1 MNKRIAVDAM
11 GGDNAPHVVVEGA
24 VEAARELGVP
34 IILVG
39 DKDKIGVELD
49 KYKDQRCVS
58 SGLITVRHASE
69 VVGMHEAPLNASR
82 RKKDSSIRGCFEAV
96 KSGEA
101 AAVVTAGNSGAAL
114 ATAIFVLKR
123 LKGVD
128 RPAIAV
134 RVPTMKRPA
143 VLLDVGANVDCTPKQ
158 LVQFA
163 IMGDVYARDVL
174 NEDRPRIGLL
184 SNAEEE
190 GKGNELTRD
199 SHELLKKTSLN
210 YIGHVEG
217 RDIYYGDVDV
227 VVADGFVGNVALKI
241 TEGVAEAL
249 IEMLRTEI
257 KASLMAKVGYLLAR
271 GVFRKI
277 MKKLDYA
284 EYGGAP
290 LLGIDGICMIS
301 HGSSSARAIMNAIRA
316 ADECS
321 KTSLNTHMTEVL
333 AKSDD
338 LKKLSDELPVNKKA
352 Q

>member
-1 MNKRIAVDAM
+1 MKIAVDAM
-11 GGDNAPHVVVEGA
+11 GGDNAPSVVVAGA
-24 VEAARELGVP
+24 VEASADLG
-34 IILVG
+34 ISILLVG
-39 DKDKIGVELD
+39 DKDKIGAELD
-49 KYKDQRCVS
+49 KFKDYRCVS
-58 SGLITVRHASE
+58 SGLITVKHASE
-69 VVGMHEAPLNASR
+69 VVGMHEHPLNAAR
-82 RKKDSSIRGCFEAV
+82 RKKDSSIRVCFEAV

-101 AAVVTAGNSGAAL
+101 SAVVTAGNSGAAL

-143 VLLDVGANVDCTPKQ
+143 VLLDVGGNVDCRPIN

-174 NEDRPRIGLL
+174 NEERPKIGLL

-190 GKGNELTRD
+190 GKGNELTRET
-199 SHELLKKTSLN
+199 HELLKKTSLN

-217 RDIYYGDVDV
+217 RDIFHGDVDV
-227 VVADGFVGNVALKI
+227 VVTDGFVGNVALKL
-241 TEGVAEAL
+241 TEGLVVAMA
-249 IEMLRTEI
+249 EMLKAEI
-257 KASLMAKVGYLLAR
+257 KKSLLAKIGYLFAR
-271 GVFRKI
+271 GAFKRLQKS
-277 MKKLDYA
+277 LDYA

-290 LLGIDGICMIS
+290 LLGIDGICLIS
-301 HGSSSARAIMNAIRA
+301 HGGSSVKAIRNAIRVA
-316 ADECS
+316 EECA

-333 AKSDD
+333 ARSTD
-338 LKKLSDELPVNKKA
+338 LKKLSSETIVSKKA

>member
-1 MNKRIAVDAM
+1 M
-11 GGDNAPHVVVEGA
+11 GGDNAPEVIVEGA
-24 VEAARELGVP
+24 VQAATELGTP
-34 IILVG
+34 ILLVG
-39 DKDKIGVELD
+39 DKDKIGAELEKHND
-49 KYKDQRCVS
+49 KRCVS

-69 VVGMHEAPLNASR
+69 VVGMHEAPLNAAR

-101 AAVVTAGNSGAAL
+101 GSVVTAGNSGAAL
-114 ATAIFVLKR
+114 ATAIFILKR

-143 VLLDVGANVDCTPKQ
+143 VLLDVGANVDCIPKH

-174 NEDRPRIGLL
+174 NEERPRIGLL

-199 SHELLKKTSLN
+199 THELLKKTSLN
-210 YIGHVEG
+210 YMGHVEG
-217 RDIYYGDVDV
+217 RDIFYGDVDV

-249 IEMLRTEI
+249 IEMLRIEI
-257 KASLMAKVGYLLAR
+257 KASFAAKIGYLLAR
-271 GVFRKI
+271 GVFKKI

-290 LLGIDGICMIS
+290 LLGIDGICIIS

-316 ADECS
+316 ADECA
-321 KTSLNTHMTEVL
+321 KTSLNTHMTEEL

-338 LKKLSDELPVNKKA
+338 LKKLAVDLPVNKKA

>member
-1 MNKRIAVDAM
+1 M

-24 VEAARELGVP
+24 VEAATELGVP

-39 DKDKIGVELD
+39 DKDKISVELD
-49 KYKDQRCVS
+49 KYKDKRCVS

-69 VVGMHEAPLNASR
+69 VVGMHEAPLNAAR

-101 AAVVTAGNSGAAL
+101 GSVVSAGNSGAAL

-143 VLLDVGANVDCTPKQ
+143 VLLDVGGNVDCRPIN

-174 NEDRPRIGLL
+174 NEERPRIGLL

-190 GKGNELTRD
+190 GKGNELTRET
-199 SHELLKKTSLN
+199 HKLLKETSLN

-217 RDIYYGDVDV
+217 RDIFHGDVDV
-227 VVADGFVGNVALKI
+227 VVTDGFVGNVALKL
-241 TEGVAEAL
+241 TEGLVVAL
-249 IEMLRTEI
+249 TDMLSTEI
-257 KASLMAKVGYLLAR
+257 KSSLTAKLGYLLAR
-271 GVFRKI
+271 GAF
-277 MKKLDYA
+277 KKVKKRLDYE

-301 HGSSSARAIMNAIRA
+301 HGGSSAKAIMNAIRV
-316 ADECS
+316 ADECA
-321 KTSLNTHMTEVL
+321 KTSLNTHMTEEL
-333 AKSDD
+333 DKSDD
-338 LKKLSDELPVNKKA
+338 LKNLSDEMPVNKKA

>member
-1 MNKRIAVDAM
+1 M

-24 VEAARELGVP
+24 VEAARELNIP

-69 VVGMHEAPLNASR
+69 VVGMHEAPLNAAR

-174 NEDRPRIGLL
+174 NEEKPRIGLL

-210 YIGHVEG
+210 YMGHVEG
-217 RDIYYGDVDV
+217 RDIFYGDVDV

-249 IEMLRTEI
+249 IEMLRIEI
-257 KASLMAKVGYLLAR
+257 KASFLAKIGYLLAR
-271 GVFRKI
+271 GSFKKI
-277 MKKLDYA
+277 MRKLDYA

-290 LLGIDGICMIS
+290 LLGIDGICIIS

-338 LKKLSDELPVNKKA
+338 LKKLSDETPLNKKA